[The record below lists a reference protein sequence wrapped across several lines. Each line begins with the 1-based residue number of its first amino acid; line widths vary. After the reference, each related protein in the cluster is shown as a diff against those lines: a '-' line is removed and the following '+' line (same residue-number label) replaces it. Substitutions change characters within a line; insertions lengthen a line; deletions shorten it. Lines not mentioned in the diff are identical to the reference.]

1 MSSGAI
7 KSGGGSR
14 TNPSWLQYSGFH
26 ANDTM
31 ITIVPNFSSTRSMPL
46 LSCAQATSVGPFVAG
61 MPCQVP
67 LWMAKLLHQRQLAQ
81 IQLPDWLSSSPIT
94 ITSHIDDDSS
104 SPFPS
109 SSFNRTAPYLVQ
121 ALHEE
126 KTQSSLLPSDRL
138 PFYYYEIARALSPAS
153 SGSGGGGGGGGGAN
167 TDAMSSSSTSL
178 VEQSMQLVIQDLHT
192 VRVDKIRQHFHE
204 LSREE
209 LSRTY
214 MDAEHSE
221 PTHMIEVTGIA
232 SMELAAVGPFLKQA
246 FTDYGILC
254 QKTDDEDNEDGRD
267 QDGTTTGDGSGFGK
281 ENDKDSNR
289 GDSAEG
295 DGSPATSKADRQRT
309 NLLRSRLRRFR
320 S

>member
-1 MSSGAI
+1 MSSGAV
-7 KSGGGSR
+7 SGGGGSR
-14 TNPSWLQYSGFH
+14 TNPSWLQYSSFH

-31 ITIVPNFSSTRSMPL
+31 ITIVPNFSSTRPLSL
-46 LSCAQATSVGPFVAG
+46 LSCEHAKSVGPFVAG
-61 MPCQVP
+61 MPCKVP

-81 IQLPDWLSSSPIT
+81 IQLPDWLSSTPT
-94 ITSHIDDDSS
+94 TVTTVDGEDN
-104 SPFPS
+104 PFPS
-109 SSFNRTAPYLVQ
+109 ATSISGSASYLVQ

-126 KTQSSLLPSDRL
+126 KTQSSLLPSNRL
-138 PFYYYEIARALSPAS
+138 PFYYYEIARALSPGTA
-153 SGSGGGGGGGGGAN
+153 GSGVGGVPSSEAV
-167 TDAMSSSSTSL
+167 SSSSTSL
-178 VEQSMQLVIQDLHT
+178 VGPSTQLVIQDLHT

-214 MDAEHSE
+214 MDAEHTE

-254 QKTDDEDNEDGRD
+254 QKTDDEDERKEDGTGAGRN
-267 QDGTTTGDGSGFGK
+267 GDGIEK
-281 ENDKDSNR
+281 ENDNEFNR
-289 GDSAEG
+289 DGAADG
-295 DGSPATSKADRQRT
+295 DGSPTTSKADRQRK